1 MSKKLSELS
10 AKVVENYTK
19 GLISQHELAQEI
31 FLLLA
36 EHEEAWF
43 KIPFY
48 EIVLA
53 GISKGCIQ
61 HYNTFVTDLKGLG
74 L

>member
-1 MSKKLSELS
+1 MSKSLSELS
-10 AKVVENYTK
+10 AKIVENYTK
-19 GLISQHELAQEI
+19 GLISQHELNQEL

-36 EHEEAWF
+36 EHTEAWF
-43 KIPFY
+43 KMPFY

-61 HYNTFVTDLKGLG
+61 HYNQFVSDLKGLG